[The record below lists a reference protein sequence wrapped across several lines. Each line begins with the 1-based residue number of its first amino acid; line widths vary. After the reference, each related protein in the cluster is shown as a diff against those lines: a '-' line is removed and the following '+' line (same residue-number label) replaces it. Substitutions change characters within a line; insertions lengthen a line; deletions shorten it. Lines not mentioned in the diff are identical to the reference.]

1 MFSKEGACSALYSYE
16 HHDCP
21 RYPHLGATDQS
32 LASPCQTEPSPRV
45 CVIRRFR
52 LLALLAVVCAAGCSS
67 NAPSVQERER
77 LAEQQRLL
85 ALCQTLQPRLP
96 AALQRFETA
105 QRQLAAVRQSTYQ
118 PTAPPKP
125 LDQEEQRRLT
135 IYDQQTEE
143 DLHEQAVEAWR
154 RVESD
159 RRERWEAEHSA
170 QERAASNA
178 FNAAANSLQQ
188 LHPELVQAGSP
199 PRLNREE
206 VERFRSCQPERFR

>member
-1 MFSKEGACSALYSYE
+1 MFSKEGACSAPYSYE

-32 LASPCQTEPSPRV
+32 LASPCQTESSQRV

-67 NAPSVQERER
+67 NAPTVQERER

-96 AALQRFETA
+96 AALQRFERA
-105 QRQLAAVRQSTYQ
+105 QQQLAVVRQSTYQ
-118 PTAPPKP
+118 PTEPPKP
-125 LDQEEQRRLT
+125 LDQDEQRRLT
-135 IYDQQTEE
+135 IYDQQTEA

-154 RVESD
+154 RAESE

-170 QERAASNA
+170 QERAAADA
-178 FNAAANSLQQ
+178 FNAATNALQQ
-188 LHPELVQAGSP
+188 LHPELLQAGSP
-199 PRLNREE
+199 PRLNPNE
-206 VERFRSCQPERFR
+206 VERFGTCQPERFR

>member
-1 MFSKEGACSALYSYE
+1 M
-16 HHDCP
+16 
-21 RYPHLGATDQS
+21 
-32 LASPCQTEPSPRV
+32 
-45 CVIRRFR
+45 IRRFR
-52 LLALLAVVCAAGCSS
+52 LLALLAVMCAAGCSS
-67 NAPSVQERER
+67 NAPTVQERER

-85 ALCQTLQPRLP
+85 ARCQTLQQRLP

-105 QRQLAAVRQSTYQ
+105 QRQLDVVRQSTFQ
-118 PTAPPKP
+118 ATEPPKP

-154 RVESD
+154 RAESE

-170 QERAASNA
+170 QERAAAEA

-188 LHPELVQAGSP
+188 LHPELLQAGSP
-199 PRLNREE
+199 PRLNRDE
-206 VERFRSCQPERFR
+206 VERFSSCKPERFR